1 MCDLNEF
8 LKMRLKIKDGFVM
21 VMVGFFVVV
30 FKEEDDEEVVL
41 KREKMVFI
49 VKLVKF
55 DDVKKIIFI
64 KEFKNII
71 FDINFV

>member
-21 VMVGFFVVV
+21 VMVGFVVVV
-30 FKEEDDEEVVL
+30 FKEEEDEEVVL